1 MIKAVVN
8 IEVSAQHI
16 FNALTDYPRY
26 KEWIPGCEKCVVTS
40 SSGNSADTDIVVSGM
55 KRIDMGLHF
64 EAQPPRALS
73 FRMTRGKDLK
83 TYAGTYRLLDSADGK
98 GTVMVAELDIDPGG
112 MVPKFMVDKMTRKM
126 IDELVASL
134 KKFIASSG
142 APAAVAVPAAKAAG
156 LAKPRRAKRI
166 LRVVKTADGY
176 RVWLLGE
183 TISVRSKAS

>member
-8 IEVSAQHI
+8 IEVSAQHV
-16 FNALTDYPRY
+16 FNALIDYPRY
-26 KEWIPGCEKCVVTS
+26 KEWIPGCEKCVVTA

-64 EAQPPRALS
+64 EAQPPQSLS

-83 TYAGTYRLLDSADGK
+83 TYAGTYRLLDAADGK

-112 MVPKFMVDKMTRKM
+112 MIPKFMVDKMTRKM

-134 KKFIASSG
+134 KKFIISKG
-142 APAAVAVPAAKAAG
+142 APAVAAAVAKAAAP
-156 LAKPRRAKRI
+156 AKPRRAKRI

-183 TISVRSKAS
+183 TISVRSKTS

>member
-8 IEVSAQHI
+8 IEVSAQNV

-26 KEWIPGCEKCVVTS
+26 KEWIPGCEKCMVTS
-40 SSGNSADTDIVVSGM
+40 SSGNAADTDIVVTGI

-64 EAQPPRALS
+64 EAQPPHALS

-83 TYAGTYRLLDSADGK
+83 TYAGTYRLMDAADGK
-98 GTVMVAELDIDPGG
+98 GTVMVAELDIDLGG

-126 IDELVASL
+126 IDDLVASL
-134 KKFIASSG
+134 KKFILSKG
-142 APAAVAVPAAKAAG
+142 ATGVAAAAATTAAP
-156 LAKPRRAKRI
+156 AKPRRAKRI
-166 LRVVKTADGY
+166 LRVVKTVDGY

-183 TISVRSKAS
+183 TIAVKSKAG